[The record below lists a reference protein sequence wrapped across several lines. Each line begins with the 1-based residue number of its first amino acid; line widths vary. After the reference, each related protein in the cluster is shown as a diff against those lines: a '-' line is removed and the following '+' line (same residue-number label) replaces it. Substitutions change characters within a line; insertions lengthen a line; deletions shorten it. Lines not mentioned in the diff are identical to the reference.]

1 MKVIS
6 VIREKLLLLKLDLTR
21 TWKEKKRSHPL
32 GVNTKFLF
40 SKSWERQTSVSCKTV
55 VTWVSSSGISSPS
68 EILYLR
74 NLPDTFPYFWCPL
87 IYPSTPAPPPHPT
100 PQQLASSVTSHI
112 FQFFSAASLFSRNSH
127 RSEVTKGVRGMR
139 KIQSFCA
146 ESNCPG
152 MSYHNDNN
160 DNFIWKF
167 FHLFT
172 DRVFANFFFFFS
184 FLSFIPSRHSFFTL
198 KMRKQK
204 LSPGVECI
212 FISWKK
218 KNFSNKLSQINVC
231 LRLKFERKVTLK
243 RIWCT
248 FCHP

>member
-87 IYPSTPAPPPHPT
+87 IYPSTPAPPHPT
-100 PQQLASSVTSHI
+100 PRLNNLQVLSRRTS
-112 FQFFSAASLFSRNSH
+112 FSFSQPPACSREILTAAKWLRVSEGCGKYNRFVQKVIALEWAIITIIMTILFGSFSTFLQIVFSLTS
-127 RSEVTKGVRGMR
+127 
-139 KIQSFCA
+139 
-146 ESNCPG
+146 
-152 MSYHNDNN
+152 
-160 DNFIWKF
+160 
-167 FHLFT
+167 
-172 DRVFANFFFFFS
+172 FFFFPSSPSSLLDTRFS
-184 FLSFIPSRHSFFTL
+184 PLKCGSKNFHPVWSVFLFR
-198 KMRKQK
+198 
-204 LSPGVECI
+204 E
-212 FISWKK
+212 KK
-218 KNFSNKLSQINVC
+218 K
-231 LRLKFERKVTLK
+231 
-243 RIWCT
+243 T
-248 FCHP
+248 FRTS